1 MTRSTL
7 MTRIKKLLFTIVLT
21 LSVLQAAFAQSQVTA
36 QNPGTILL
44 DAVRIIEVTAGTVSD
59 IQQVL
64 IQDGRIAAI
73 GDSVAENLTNAAD
86 VHRIDGNNGYL
97 MPGLMDM
104 HAHIRHPLAESLIFP
119 QFVANGVTGIREMNS
134 ECDGPQPGA
143 PCLQQ
148 MQSWQQRID
157 AGELVGPR
165 LLALSSFPVNPP
177 WDYEV
182 TEEQIRGLVAEMDN
196 RGVDL
201 IKTYFRLSPQAFH
214 WLADEAGRRE
224 LMVSGHLPVPMTV
237 AEAVQAG
244 LDSLE
249 HARDLLFDCFPG
261 SSEFRSTQRTQNP
274 SVDWLQRMVTE
285 HNSAQCE
292 QVLQTMADNDTWYV
306 PTHVTRR
313 MEAMAG
319 DSEFRNDPRR
329 QYIWPEVLQ
338 SWDADADNM
347 LAMAPSPEE
356 RAIVASFYQKGL
368 ELTGQAQDA
377 GVRILMGTDSGDSFS
392 YFGASAHDELQE
404 LVKAGLTPAQALQA
418 ATISAA
424 EFLGMQDDYGNV
436 TIGNVADL
444 ILLRA
449 NPLDDIRNTT
459 EIEAVFMGE
468 RYYDRD
474 ALDTMLQDVVE
485 AIAAM

>member
-1 MTRSTL
+1 
-7 MTRIKKLLFTIVLT
+7 MTRINKLIFTIVVA
-21 LSVLQAAFAQSQVTA
+21 LSVLQPAFAQSQATA

-44 DAVRIIEVTAGTVSD
+44 DSVHIIDVTAGTVSD

-64 IQDGRIAAI
+64 LQDGRIVAI
-73 GDSVAENLTNAAD
+73 GESVADNVDHNAEFL
-86 VHRIDGNNGYL
+86 RIDSNNGYL

-104 HAHIRHPLAESLIFP
+104 HAHIRHPLAASLIFP

-148 MQSWQQRID
+148 MQTWQQQID

-177 WDYEV
+177 WDYEA

-201 IKTYFRLSPQAFH
+201 IKTYFRLSPQAFR
-214 WLADEAGRRE
+214 WLADEAGKRE

-237 AEAVQAG
+237 TEAVQVG
-244 LDSLE
+244 LNSLE

-292 QVLQTMADNDTWYV
+292 QILKTMSDNDTWYV

-313 MEAMAG
+313 MDAMAG
-319 DSEFRNDPRR
+319 DSAFRNDPRR

-347 LAMAPSPEE
+347 LAMAPSSEE
-356 RAIVASFYQKGL
+356 RAIVAGFYQKGL

-377 GVRILMGTDSGDSFS
+377 GVRILMGTDSGDSYS

-424 EFLGMQDDYGNV
+424 EFLGMQDDYGDV
-436 TIGNVADL
+436 TIGKVADL

-449 NPLDDIRNTT
+449 NPLEDISNSMT
-459 EIEAVFMGE
+459 IEAVFMGKQ
-468 RYYDRD
+468 YYDRE
-474 ALDTMLQDVVE
+474 ALDTMLQNV
-485 AIAAM
+485 AAEIDAM

>member
-1 MTRSTL
+1 

-21 LSVLQAAFAQSQVTA
+21 LSALQAAFAQSQDTA

-44 DAVRIIEVTAGTVSD
+44 DSVHIIDVTVGTVSD

-64 IQDGRIAAI
+64 LRDGRIVAI
-73 GDSVAENLTNAAD
+73 GDSVADTIDSNANIL
-86 VHRIDGNNGYL
+86 RIDGNNGYL

-148 MQSWQQRID
+148 MQSWQQQID
-157 AGELVGPR
+157 AGEIVGPR

-177 WDYEV
+177 WDYEA
-182 TEEQIRGLVAEMDN
+182 TEEQIRGLVAEMDS

-201 IKTYFRLSPQAFH
+201 IKTYFRLSPQAFR

-237 AEAVQAG
+237 TEAVQAG

-274 SVDWLQRMVTE
+274 SVDWLQRMVSE

-313 MEAMAG
+313 MDAMAG

-329 QYIWPEVLQ
+329 QYIWPEILQ

-356 RAIVASFYQKGL
+356 RAIVAGFYQKGL

-404 LVKAGLTPAQALQA
+404 LVKAGLTPAQALKA
-418 ATISAA
+418 ATVDAA
-424 EFLGMQDDYGNV
+424 EFLGMQSDYGSV
-436 TIGNVADL
+436 TEGKVADL

-449 NPLDDIRNTT
+449 NPLDDISNSMT
-459 EIEAVFMGE
+459 IEAVFMGD
-468 RYYDRD
+468 RYYDRK
-474 ALDTMLQDVVE
+474 ALDTMLQNVVE

>member
-1 MTRSTL
+1 
-7 MTRIKKLLFTIVLT
+7 MTRINKLIFTIVVA
-21 LSVLQAAFAQSQVTA
+21 LSVLQPAFAQSQATA

-44 DAVRIIEVTAGTVSD
+44 DSVHIIDVTAGTVSD

-64 IQDGRIAAI
+64 LQDGRIVAI
-73 GDSVAENLTNAAD
+73 GESVADNVDHNAEFL
-86 VHRIDGNNGYL
+86 RIDSNNGYL

-104 HAHIRHPLAESLIFP
+104 HAHIRHPLAASLIFP

-148 MQSWQQRID
+148 MQTWQQQID

-177 WDYEV
+177 WDYEA

-201 IKTYFRLSPQAFH
+201 IKTYFRLSPQAFR
-214 WLADEAGRRE
+214 WLADEAGKRE

-237 AEAVQAG
+237 TEAVQVG
-244 LDSLE
+244 LNSLE

-292 QVLQTMADNDTWYV
+292 QILKTMADNDTWYV

-313 MEAMAG
+313 MDAMAG
-319 DSEFRNDPRR
+319 DSAFRNDPRR

-347 LAMAPSPEE
+347 LAMAPSSEE
-356 RAIVASFYQKGL
+356 RAIVAGFYQKGL

-377 GVRILMGTDSGDSFS
+377 GVRILMGTDSGDSYS

-424 EFLGMQDDYGNV
+424 EFLGMQDDYGDV
-436 TIGNVADL
+436 TIGKVADL

-449 NPLDDIRNTT
+449 NPLEDISNSMT
-459 EIEAVFMGE
+459 IEAVFMGKQ
-468 RYYDRD
+468 YYDRE
-474 ALDTMLQDVVE
+474 ALDTMLQNV
-485 AIAAM
+485 AAEIDAM

>member
-1 MTRSTL
+1 MTKVKT
-7 MTRIKKLLFTIVLT
+7 LLFSLAAA
-21 LSVLQAAFAQSQVTA
+21 LSFLQPAASQSQATA

-44 DAVRIIEVTAGTVSD
+44 DGVHVIDVTAGTVSD

-64 IQDGRIAAI
+64 LQGGRIMAI
-73 GDSVAENLTNAAD
+73 GDSVADNIANDDD
-86 VHRIDGNNGYL
+86 VVRLSGNNGYL

-104 HAHIRHPLAESLIFP
+104 HAHIRHPLAASLIFP

-148 MQSWQQRID
+148 MQTWQQQID

-201 IKTYFRLSPQAFH
+201 IKTYFRLSPQGFR
-214 WLADEAGRRE
+214 WLADEATQRE

-237 AEAVQAG
+237 TEAVQAG

-274 SVDWLQRMVTE
+274 SVEWLQRMVSE
-285 HNSAQCE
+285 HNGAQCE
-292 QVLQTMADNDTWYV
+292 QILQTMADNDTWYV

-313 MEAMAG
+313 MDAMAG
-319 DSEFRNDPRR
+319 DSAFRNDPRR

-356 RAIVASFYQKGL
+356 RAIVAGFYQKGL

-404 LVKAGLTPAQALQA
+404 LVKAGLTPLQALQA
-418 ATISAA
+418 STISAA
-424 EFLGMQDDYGNV
+424 EFLGIQDEYGSV
-436 TIGNVADL
+436 TTGKIADL

-449 NPLDDIRNTT
+449 NPLEDISNSMT
-459 EIEAVFMGE
+459 IEAVFMGD
-468 RYYDRD
+468 RYYDRE
-474 ALDTMLQDVVE
+474 ALDTMLRNVVAEIE
-485 AIAAM
+485 AM

>member
-1 MTRSTL
+1 
-7 MTRIKKLLFTIVLT
+7 MTRINKLLFTIVVT
-21 LSVLQAAFAQSQVTA
+21 LSVLQPAFSQSQATA
-36 QNPGTILL
+36 QNPRTILL
-44 DAVRIIEVTAGTVSD
+44 DSVHIIDVTAGTVSD

-64 IQDGRIAAI
+64 LQDGRIVAI
-73 GDSVAENLTNAAD
+73 GESVADNVDHNAEFL
-86 VHRIDGNNGYL
+86 RIDSNNGYL

-104 HAHIRHPLAESLIFP
+104 HAHIRHPLAATLIFP

-148 MQSWQQRID
+148 MQTWQQQID

-177 WDYEV
+177 WDYEA

-201 IKTYFRLSPQAFH
+201 IKTYFRLSPQAFR

-237 AEAVQAG
+237 TEAVQVG
-244 LDSLE
+244 LNSLE

-292 QVLQTMADNDTWYV
+292 QILKTMADNDTWYV

-313 MEAMAG
+313 MDAMAG
-319 DSEFRNDPRR
+319 DSAFRNDPRR

-347 LAMAPSPEE
+347 LAMAPSSEE
-356 RAIVASFYQKGL
+356 RAIVAGFYQKGL

-377 GVRILMGTDSGDSFS
+377 GVRILMGTDSGDSYS

-424 EFLGMQDDYGNV
+424 EFLGMQDDYGDL
-436 TIGNVADL
+436 TIGKVADL

-449 NPLDDIRNTT
+449 NPLEDISNSMT
-459 EIEAVFMGE
+459 IEAVFMGKQ
-468 RYYDRD
+468 YYDRE
-474 ALDTMLQDVVE
+474 ALDTMLQNVVAE
-485 AIAAM
+485 IDGM

>member
-1 MTRSTL
+1 
-7 MTRIKKLLFTIVLT
+7 MTRINKLLFTIVVT
-21 LSVLQAAFAQSQVTA
+21 LSVLQPAFAQSRATA

-44 DAVRIIEVTAGTVSD
+44 DSVHIIDVTAGTVSD

-64 IQDGRIAAI
+64 LRDGRIVAI
-73 GDSVAENLTNAAD
+73 GESVADNVDPNAE
-86 VHRIDGNNGYL
+86 VLRIDSNNGYL

-104 HAHIRHPLAESLIFP
+104 HAHIRHPLAATLIFP

-148 MQSWQQRID
+148 MQTWQQQID

-177 WDYEV
+177 WDYEA

-201 IKTYFRLSPQAFH
+201 IKTYFRLSPQAFR

-237 AEAVQAG
+237 TEAVQVG
-244 LDSLE
+244 LNSLE

-292 QVLQTMADNDTWYV
+292 QILKTMADNDTWYV

-313 MEAMAG
+313 MDAMAG
-319 DSEFRNDPRR
+319 DSAFRNDPRR

-347 LAMAPSPEE
+347 LAMAPSSEE
-356 RAIVASFYQKGL
+356 RAIVAGFYQKGL

-377 GVRILMGTDSGDSFS
+377 GVRILMGTDSGDSYS

-424 EFLGMQDDYGNV
+424 EFLGMQDDYGDL
-436 TIGNVADL
+436 TIGKVADL

-449 NPLDDIRNTT
+449 NPLEDISNSMT
-459 EIEAVFMGE
+459 IEAVFMGKQ
-468 RYYDRD
+468 YYDRE
-474 ALDTMLQDVVE
+474 ALDTMLQNV
-485 AIAAM
+485 AAEIDAM